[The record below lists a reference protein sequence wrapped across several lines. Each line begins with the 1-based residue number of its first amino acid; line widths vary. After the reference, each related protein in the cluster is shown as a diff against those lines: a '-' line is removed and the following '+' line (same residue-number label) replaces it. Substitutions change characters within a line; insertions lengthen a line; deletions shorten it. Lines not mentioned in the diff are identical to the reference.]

1 MSRNSPPHLVAMRSR
16 SSSLRLLLR
25 PRPPLGLPTAEEEEW
40 DLRERIGLMN
50 ILDIL
55 DASLNTQLFRSHS
68 TGGGRTDDGDGDAL
82 LLLLWSFSTDIES
95 STEEGGN
102 LTSSFPS
109 FRRIYVIHSVFF
121 RVLLSHRS
129 GDRTLT
135 PASVRMSDMTGKSLS
150 PSLNGSIF
158 GAEREVRT
166 SVL

>member
-1 MSRNSPPHLVAMRSR
+1 MTAMLFSYCSGLSQPI
-16 SSSLRLLLR
+16 SSHRLRR
-25 PRPPLGLPTAEEEEW
+25 
-40 DLRERIGLMN
+40 
-50 ILDIL
+50 
-55 DASLNTQLFRSHS
+55 
-68 TGGGRTDDGDGDAL
+68 
-82 LLLLWSFSTDIES
+82 
-95 STEEGGN
+95 EGGN
-102 LTSSFPS
+102 LTSSSPS